1 LNHSK
6 KSVLKI
12 IFSIFLFIFSAAGY
26 AQSNRALVY
35 NKDLKVLPGN
45 WGGTIVYTDF
55 TKNNAQVTIQAGLV
69 ITELADSL
77 ALYFNYTETGG
88 KEINDT
94 NYIRIYDKEDKL
106 SIDGEMYDIVFTA
119 RKGPR
124 LTVIGEKQ
132 GFDNNK
138 VADLRQTLVF
148 GQANINILKEVRY
161 MENEFYFIRS
171 RAIFTKK

>member
-1 LNHSK
+1 MKIIVSIFL
-6 KSVLKI
+6 I
-12 IFSIFLFIFSAAGY
+12 IFSTALY
-26 AQSNRALVY
+26 AQNNRGLVF
-35 NKDLKVLPGN
+35 NKDLKLLPGN
-45 WGGTIVYTDF
+45 WGGTIVFTDV
-55 TKNNAQVTIQAGLV
+55 TKNNAQVTLQPLLV
-69 ITELADSL
+69 ITEQADSL
-77 ALYFNYTETGG
+77 GLYFKYIETAGNE
-88 KEINDT
+88 KTDT

-138 VADLRQTLVF
+138 VADLRQTLIF
-148 GQANINILKEVRY
+148 GQANLNILKEVRY